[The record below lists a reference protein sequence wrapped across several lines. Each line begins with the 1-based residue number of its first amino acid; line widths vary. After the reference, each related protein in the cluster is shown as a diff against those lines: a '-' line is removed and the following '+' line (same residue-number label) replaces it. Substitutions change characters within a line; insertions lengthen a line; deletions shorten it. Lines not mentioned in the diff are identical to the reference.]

1 MFLGGLCFITDR
13 KACNLSTEEMV
24 LKILGAGI
32 RWVQYRE
39 KEKSRMDIYEESL
52 RIRNITQ
59 QYNAVFIVNDHTDIA
74 LAVNAEGV
82 HLGQDDL
89 PVVEAR
95 KILGGNKIIGI
106 STHNIEQAINAE
118 KDGADYIGF
127 GPIFPTQTKNAG
139 KPRGIDMLRQVK
151 TRVNIPVVAIGGINH
166 GNVKSVIETGVDA
179 VAVAS
184 AILVGDI
191 ENNVKRFLEIIYSHK
206 S

>member
-13 KACNLSTEEMV
+13 KACNLSGEEMV
-24 LKILGAGI
+24 LKTLGAGI
-32 RWVQYRE
+32 RWVQFRE
-39 KEKSRMDIYEESL
+39 KEKSRMNIYEESL
-52 RIRNITQ
+52 KIRNITR
-59 QYNAVFIVNDHTDIA
+59 QYNAIFIVNDHTDIA
-74 LAVNAEGV
+74 FVVNAEGV

-89 PVVEAR
+89 PIVEAR
-95 KILGGNKIIGI
+95 KILGKNKIIGL

-139 KPRGIDMLRQVK
+139 DPRGIDMLREVK

-166 GNVKSVIETGVDA
+166 ENVKSVLETGVDA